1 MGQPSCRRRLGAFSP
16 QVTAGLLLLPEAP
29 LVLEEKRA
37 GFLSSS
43 VVRWERKNSG
53 QTQMCGTLVTA
64 RATLHKLT
72 SLPAQRYR
80 PLPPTHPG
88 PILRASPLAPLAV
101 RGTQGALTF
110 LLLDTSWVV
119 ASGPDQTA
127 RGRAWRQQERGARFL
142 GGRKEQGRR

>member
-1 MGQPSCRRRLGAFSP
+1 MWH
-16 QVTAGLLLLPEAP
+16 V
-29 LVLEEKRA
+29 
-37 GFLSSS
+37 
-43 VVRWERKNSG
+43 
-53 QTQMCGTLVTA
+53 VTA
-64 RATLHKLT
+64 RLTLCKLT
-72 SLPAQRYR
+72 SLPAQRYC
-80 PLPPTHPG
+80 PPPPTHPG

-127 RGRAWRQQERGARFL
+127 QGRAWRRREHGSRFL